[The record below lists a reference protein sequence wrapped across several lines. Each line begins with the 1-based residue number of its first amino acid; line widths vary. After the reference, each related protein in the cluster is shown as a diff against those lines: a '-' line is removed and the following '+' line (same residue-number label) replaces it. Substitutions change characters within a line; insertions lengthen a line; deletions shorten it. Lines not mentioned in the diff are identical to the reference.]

1 MYSRII
7 HFGRKNFVDEK
18 AKERRKEI
26 KTEFWL
32 FSKEELNQKEIFN
45 LKRKI
50 LKCVYC
56 SMKETHN
63 SSCLV

>member
-1 MYSRII
+1 MNLCSSIL
-7 HFGRKNFVDEK
+7 FGRGRK